1 MTDHKHKHHAKETAP
16 KEAADDAIT
25 LNSPELYINREL
37 SNLEFNRR
45 VLAQATNEQH
55 PLLERLKYLLI
66 SASNMDEFFEI
77 RVAGLM
83 QRILFDR
90 EVMGPDGM
98 QVSEVLAEISR
109 RAHELVDQQ
118 YSILNNTLIPAL
130 DHEGI
135 RFLRRSQ
142 WTPDQETWV
151 ESFVTNE
158 ILPLVSPIGL
168 DPAHPFPR
176 LVNKSLNF
184 IVDLEGKDA
193 FGRDLG
199 LAILPAPRSLP
210 RIIALPKELSDADHS
225 FVFLSSMIHAHADKL
240 FPGMKVNGCY
250 QFRITRNADLDVDV
264 EGAAD
269 LAITLKGELH
279 SRRFGTAV
287 RLEVADNCPSEL
299 TDILLR
305 EVGLDEENLYRV
317 DGPVNLKRLMRLP
330 SIVGRADLM
339 FPAFTPRIPKGLT
352 RKDNI
357 FSALAKKSYLL
368 LHPFQSFTPV
378 IQLLRQA
385 AKDPNVA
392 AIKQTLYRTG
402 NESAI
407 VHALIEAARAGKEV
421 TVIVELRARFDEEE
435 NLELASR
442 LQEAGA
448 VVVYGVVDYKT
459 HAKMIL
465 IVRRENGELKR
476 YCHLGT
482 GNYHSGNAR
491 LYTDYSYLSA
501 DPVLCED
508 VHKVFQQ
515 LTGMGKTERMSQ
527 IIHAPFTLK
536 RQLLKLIDGEIKA
549 AQDGQEAR
557 IIFKC
562 NGLTEPKVIQA
573 LYRASRAGVS
583 IDLIIRGM
591 CCLRPGVESVSDNIR
606 VHSIIGRFLEHTR
619 VFYFSN
625 GSPKI
630 YCASAD
636 LMERNLNRRVETAF
650 PISDNTMAS
659 RVIDELTLYINDGL
673 QRWELM
679 NDASYQLVDNP
690 EKDAAQNELLLQL
703 SGLGKP

>member
-1 MTDHKHKHHAKETAP
+1 MSDELSKVDPMTNFNDP
-16 KEAADDAIT
+16 QF
-25 LNSPELYINREL
+25 YINREL

-45 VLAQATNEQH
+45 VLAQAIDERH
-55 PLLERLKYLLI
+55 PLLERLKYLVI

-98 QVSEVLAEISR
+98 QVSEVLSAISHTT
-109 RAHELVDQQ
+109 HELVEEQ
-118 YSILNNTLIPAL
+118 YRIFNDVIIPEL
-130 DHEGI
+130 EQEGI

-142 WTPDQETWV
+142 WTPEQEAWI
-151 ESFVTNE
+151 SDYVTRE

-168 DPAHPFPR
+168 DSAHPFPR

-210 RIIALPKELSDADHS
+210 RFIELPNELNDSEHS
-225 FVFLSSMIHAHADKL
+225 FVFLSSMIHAHADTL

-305 EVGLDEENLYRV
+305 EVGLTEENLYRLN
-317 DGPVNLKRLMRLP
+317 GPVNLKRLMGLP
-330 SIVGRADLM
+330 SIISKTDLL
-339 FPAFTPRIPKGLT
+339 FPPFTPRIPKGLS

-357 FSALAKKSYLL
+357 FDALTKRSYLL
-368 LHPFQSFTPV
+368 HHPFQAFSPV

-385 AKDPNVA
+385 AKDPEVA

-407 VHALIEAARAGKEV
+407 VHALLEAARAGKEV
-421 TVIVELRARFDEEE
+421 TVVVELRARFDEEE
-435 NLELASR
+435 NLELASL

-465 IVRRENGELKR
+465 IVRREHGELKR

-501 DPVLCED
+501 EPELCED

-515 LTGMGKTERMSQ
+515 LTGMGKTERMQ
-527 IIHAPFTLK
+527 HILHAPFTLK
-536 RQLLKLIDGEIKA
+536 RQLLRFIENEAKA
-549 AQDGQEAR
+549 AAEGKDAH

-573 LYRASRAGVS
+573 LYRASQAGVK

-591 CCLRPGVESVSDNIR
+591 CCLRPGIDGISDNIR
-606 VHSIIGRFLEHTR
+606 VYSVIGRFLEHTR
-619 VFYFSN
+619 VFYFAN
-625 GSPKI
+625 GEPKL

-650 PISDNTMAS
+650 PITDKSMLN
-659 RVIDELTLYINDGL
+659 RVFEELMLYVNDGI
-673 QRWELM
+673 QRWQLM
-679 NDASYQLVDNP
+679 NDATYQLAHEN
-690 EKDAAQNELLLQL
+690 EGYAAQSELLNRL
-703 SGLGKP
+703 SGLAKQDFAPK